1 VGEMSKDSF
10 ENNGK
15 KIKEIDQEK
24 KNILFG
30 GSFENN
36 GENIKE
42 IEEEKKGILF
52 GDSVE
57 SISNEKW
64 GVGIKKLLS
73 GQDKNA
79 ALSVLFATIVLLLY
93 FYFGIQDF
101 FAKSFPYVENI
112 DYWKYIYHN
121 FIPLFLFFIMG
132 IIFVK
137 FVLKARLKD
146 FGLGLG
152 DRKAGLKLLIFG
164 APLLVL
170 AGLTTVWDS
179 GMNQMY
185 PLAREV
191 IYAPIGFVFLYYIS
205 YIAYYIGWEF
215 LFRGLL
221 VFSLEKR
228 GPLLAIMVS
237 TMISA
242 LIHSSIAGF
251 GKPFAET
258 ASAIIAG
265 IAFGYTAYKTR
276 SVWYSFVMHAIV
288 GFSTDLFISIFTRS
302 GLI

>member
-1 VGEMSKDSF
+1 MIKYSF
-10 ENNGK
+10 EKNTKAFTDHAEDK
-15 KIKEIDQEK
+15 KE
-24 KNILFG
+24 
-30 GSFENN
+30 SFV
-36 GENIKE
+36 
-42 IEEEKKGILF
+42 
-52 GDSVE
+52 GDSLNNVLNE
-57 SISNEKW
+57 SW
-64 GVGIKKLLS
+64 GTGIKKIIS
-73 GQDKNA
+73 GPDKNA
-79 ALSVLFATIVLLLY
+79 ALSVLFVTIVLLLY

-101 FAKSFPYVENI
+101 FAKSFPSVDNI

-121 FIPLFLFFIMG
+121 FIPLFLFFILG
-132 IIFVK
+132 IIFIK
-137 FVLKARLKD
+137 FVLKAKLKD
-146 FGLGLG
+146 YGLGLG
-152 DRKAGLKLLIFG
+152 DRRAGFKLLTFA
-164 APLLVL
+164 APILIL
-170 AGLTTVWDS
+170 AGFTTVWDS

-191 IYAPIGFVFLYYIS
+191 IYAPFGFVFLYYLS

-265 IAFGYTAYKTR
+265 VAFGYTAYRTR
-276 SVWYSFVMHAIV
+276 SIWYSFFMHAIV
-288 GFSTDLFISIFTRS
+288 GFSTDLFISIFIRA

>member
-1 VGEMSKDSF
+1 MSKDSF

-101 FAKSFPYVENI
+101 CKI
-112 DYWKYIYHN
+112 
-121 FIPLFLFFIMG
+121 IPLCRKQIIGSIFI
-132 IIFVK
+132 II
-137 FVLKARLKD
+137 
-146 FGLGLG
+146 
-152 DRKAGLKLLIFG
+152 
-164 APLLVL
+164 
-170 AGLTTVWDS
+170 
-179 GMNQMY
+179 
-185 PLAREV
+185 
-191 IYAPIGFVFLYYIS
+191 
-205 YIAYYIGWEF
+205 
-215 LFRGLL
+215 LFRCFCSLL
-221 VFSLEKR
+221 WELFL
-228 GPLLAIMVS
+228 
-237 TMISA
+237 
-242 LIHSSIAGF
+242 SS
-251 GKPFAET
+251 
-258 ASAIIAG
+258 S
-265 IAFGYTAYKTR
+265 
-276 SVWYSFVMHAIV
+276 S
-288 GFSTDLFISIFTRS
+288 
-302 GLI
+302 